1 MVNLAQRIVCFT
13 GGLTARMGYKQQLQV
28 AQFAD
33 ICFYTFVFGSYGIG
47 WYFQRFSICLYGTLL
62 CGIICL
68 IVMVP
73 NWSSAIQSF
82 NAGRIVTGMDEL
94 NFLPEKNVKRYY
106 EELRKDELRVD
117 EKRKPPM
124 RY

>member
-1 MVNLAQRIVCFT
+1 MVNIAQRIVCFT

-33 ICFYTFVFGSYGIG
+33 VCFYSFVIGSYALG
-47 WYFQRFSICLYGTLL
+47 WYLQRFSYTVYGTLL
-62 CGIICL
+62 CGLVCL

-73 NWSSAIQSF
+73 NWSSALQSYR
-82 NAGRIVTGMDEL
+82 AGRIVTGIDEL
-94 NFLPEKNVKRYY
+94 TLLPDRNVKAYY
-106 EELRKDELRVD
+106 EELREDELRVD
-117 EKRKPPM
+117 EKRRAPL